1 MIRLLMAMLAVAAA
15 PAWSQGG
22 VAAAAGSAD
31 AMALLQ
37 RVYTAT
43 NRLSYSGMFVYQ
55 QGQQMESS
63 RITRLFDSQGL
74 HEKLES
80 LEGVRREVV
89 RTRDQVVCYLPGT
102 QTKIIDR
109 NVGQRSFPAML
120 TEQFRD
126 LADYYTIRRGDQ
138 ESVAGFDCQVL
149 ILEPKDR
156 MRYGHKLWI
165 DNATGMLIKARTV
178 DETGAVVEQFQFTQL
193 RIGGIERDR
202 VRSRF
207 AAEGKNW
214 RVEDSGAAEARL
226 EDAGW
231 VVRGMPAGFRK
242 VTEMTRRLG
251 GSSGVGHIVF
261 SDGLAAVSVFIE
273 PAGAR
278 SAAAPSGASRQG
290 AINVYTRRVANH
302 WVTAIGETPV
312 ENVRQMANAVE
323 YRRTN

>member
-1 MIRLLMAMLAVAAA
+1 MKRLAWALLLFAVG
-15 PAWSQGG
+15 PAWGQGP

-43 NRLSYSGMFVYQ
+43 NRLSYSGVFVYQ

-80 LEGVRREVV
+80 LDGVRREVV

-126 LADYYTIRRGDQ
+126 LAEYYTIKRGEP

-149 ILEPKDR
+149 TLEPRDR

-165 DNATGMLIKARTV
+165 DNATGMLIKARTL
-178 DETGAVVEQFQFTQL
+178 DETGAIVEQFQFTQL

-207 AAEGKNW
+207 TAEGKSW
-214 RVEDSGAAEARL
+214 RVEDSGATEARL
-226 EDAGW
+226 EDSGW
-231 VVRGMPAGFRK
+231 VVKGTPPGFRK
-242 VTEMTRRLG
+242 ITEMTRKLG
-251 GSSGVGHIVF
+251 GASGVGHMVF

-273 PAGAR
+273 PASSRGA
-278 SAAAPSGASRQG
+278 SAPAGASRQG
-290 AINVYTRRVANH
+290 AINVYTRQVANH

-312 ENVRQMANAVE
+312 ESVRQMANAVE